1 MVAEK
6 EKVAKG
12 LLDRVNKGEDFAKLA
27 AEKSEDPSAKKNS
40 GDLDFFARDQMLP
53 EFADAAFKMKQDEVS
68 AEPVRSQFGY
78 HLIKMTGHKDA
89 ETMTL
94 DAVKPQLVGYLK
106 NQKKQQEMVKV
117 VKAMRETAD
126 VKINLPDAVPSAP
139 VSVTTEPVTAPPAS
153 AK

>member
-1 MVAEK
+1 MV
-6 EKVAKG
+6 
-12 LLDRVNKGEDFAKLA
+12 
-27 AEKSEDPSAKKNS
+27 
-40 GDLDFFARDQMLP
+40 P

-126 VKINLPDAVPSAP
+126 VKINLPDAVPAVPSAP